1 MNTDMKCYG
10 LGFTV
15 SASDDSGSVKLYYK
29 TPSSRSYV
37 LAERRP
43 IRRRLKAKT
52 GSIISTPFKADMGD
66 FLYKYFKKYNPD
78 NLYVSSVVRVDKTEK
93 DGFSYTV
100 SHKSITLNNLSGDD
114 TADLFNTLN
123 SG

>member
-1 MNTDMKCYG
+1 MIYTVILDKSAPILGCLQTEFYSTYG

-52 GSIISTPFKADMGD
+52 ESIISTPLTIWETEAKPIGLTFKSCI
-66 FLYKYFKKYNPD
+66 LI
-78 NLYVSSVVRVDKTEK
+78 RR
-93 DGFSYTV
+93 
-100 SHKSITLNNLSGDD
+100 
-114 TADLFNTLN
+114 
-123 SG
+123 